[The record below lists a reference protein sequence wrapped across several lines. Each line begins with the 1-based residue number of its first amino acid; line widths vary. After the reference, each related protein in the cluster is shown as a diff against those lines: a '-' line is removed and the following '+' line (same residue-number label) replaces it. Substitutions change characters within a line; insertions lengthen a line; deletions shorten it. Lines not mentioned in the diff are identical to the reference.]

1 MVLLAVLDFE
11 RGKLPESWVS
21 IPRYHHQYMPDI
33 VQYEKGGL
41 SIKEK
46 KELALK
52 GHKLKEINRKYGN
65 MQAIMYWKSKNINFV
80 ASDPRGEGAA
90 ETINSY

>member
-1 MVLLAVLDFE
+1 M
-11 RGKLPESWVS
+11 PS
-21 IPRYHHQYMPDI
+21 IEQN
-33 VQYEKGGL
+33 EKGGL
-41 SIKEK
+41 SSKEK

-52 GHKLKEINRKYGN
+52 VHKLKDMNRKYGN
-65 MQAIMYWKSKNINFV
+65 VQAIMYWESKNINFV

>member
-1 MVLLAVLDFE
+1 MQPLASECQAFFQYA
-11 RGKLPESWVS
+11 KLPFRQS
-21 IPRYHHQYMPDI
+21 
-33 VQYEKGGL
+33 QYEKGGL